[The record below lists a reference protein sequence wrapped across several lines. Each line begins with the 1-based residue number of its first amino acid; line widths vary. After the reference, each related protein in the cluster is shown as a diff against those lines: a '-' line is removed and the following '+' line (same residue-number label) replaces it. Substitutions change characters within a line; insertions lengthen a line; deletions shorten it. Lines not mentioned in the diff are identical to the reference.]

1 MQRVRSRL
9 GASRMAS
16 FLSGPRGGWP
26 VAAVVRWLGKGS
38 GLPAAWCERG
48 HTCSWNRQQPRA
60 CSRRGVPAWHLRA
73 GRGDTDETT
82 ARRTLVAARSNRVA
96 SWRKRRRRDMWAGYG
111 RNAAAPRPATAC
123 GMKPAFNFPVT
134 PGGCRRCLI
143 TLATCKMQRREAV
156 RIMGGSSGTAGV
168 RQCSGERRHQP
179 FHATPG
185 VGGWTVFQIPSAP
198 RVASIR
204 PIPLLRTRLRASSR
218 ETSSS

>member
-9 GASRMAS
+9 GAASRVAS
-16 FLSGPRGGWP
+16 SSSGPRGGWP
-26 VAAVVRWLGKGS
+26 VAAMVRWLGRSS

-60 CSRRGVPAWHLRA
+60 CSRRGEPAWLLRA

-96 SWRKRRRRDMWAGYG
+96 SWRKRRRRDTRAGYG
-111 RNAAAPRPATAC
+111 RNMAAPRPATAC
-123 GMKPAFNFPVT
+123 GMKLAFKFPAT
-134 PGGCRRCLI
+134 PGGRRRLI
-143 TLATCKMQRREAV
+143 TLAACKMQRSEAV
-156 RIMGGSSGTAGV
+156 RIMGGSSRTAEA

-185 VGGWTVFQIPSAP
+185 GRGGRYFIY
-198 RVASIR
+198 R
-204 PIPLLRTRLRASSR
+204 PPPG
-218 ETSSS
+218 